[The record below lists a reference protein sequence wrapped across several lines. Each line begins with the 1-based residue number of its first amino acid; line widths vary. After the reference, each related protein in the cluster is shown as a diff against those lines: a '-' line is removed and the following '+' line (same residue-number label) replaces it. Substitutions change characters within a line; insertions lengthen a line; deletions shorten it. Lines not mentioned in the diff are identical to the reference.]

1 MKSIPKIDFIRKLFR
16 EKDIEKIDE
25 KIKMLGS
32 WVKFDALTFIFL
44 RLVTTLLVLL
54 LFTYILSVGYIFAPF
69 VAIVYYYLF
78 YYILIESKIKRRIKR
93 LDKEALDFF
102 EILTLT
108 LESGRNLENAL
119 EITCFNIDSEL
130 SNEFKK
136 TLFEMKFGKSLV
148 ESLDDMKKR
157 IPSES
162 INNIILNITQTS
174 IFGSSILDTMYNQIE
189 FLRDKQILE
198 IKEQINKIPNKTTSI
213 TNTAA
218 TNPENIPAIEPE
230 INIVATVIKNGN
242 LPLQG
247 TKQFVSIAINFS
259 LGEFIILVPITAAA
273 LQPNPMHMVSACLPE
288 VHAHLKHLSKL
299 KAILGKNPKSSRI
312 VNRGKN
318 IAIGGSITEITH
330 VTV

>member
-78 YYILIESKIKRRIKR
+78 YYILIESKIKRRIKKI
-93 LDKEALDFF
+93 DKEALDFF

-148 ESLDDMKKR
+148 EALDDMKKR

-198 IKEQINKIPNKTTSI
+198 IKEQINKIPNKISI
-213 TNTAA
+213 
-218 TNPENIPAIEPE
+218 IS
-230 INIVATVIKNGN
+230 VIFV
-242 LPLQG
+242 LPIILLLILG
-247 TKQFVSIAINFS
+247 PIFINF
-259 LGEFIILVPITAAA
+259 LG
-273 LQPNPMHMVSACLPE
+273 
-288 VHAHLKHLSKL
+288 
-299 KAILGKNPKSSRI
+299 
-312 VNRGKN
+312 
-318 IAIGGSITEITH
+318 
-330 VTV
+330 

>member
-32 WVKFDALTFIFL
+32 WVKFNALTFIFL

-78 YYILIESKIKRRIKR
+78 YYILIESKIKRRIKK

-148 ESLDDMKKR
+148 EALDDMKKR

-198 IKEQINKIPNKTTSI
+198 IKEQINKIPNKISI
-213 TNTAA
+213 
-218 TNPENIPAIEPE
+218 IS
-230 INIVATVIKNGN
+230 VIFV
-242 LPLQG
+242 LPIILLLILG
-247 TKQFVSIAINFS
+247 PIFINF
-259 LGEFIILVPITAAA
+259 LG
-273 LQPNPMHMVSACLPE
+273 
-288 VHAHLKHLSKL
+288 
-299 KAILGKNPKSSRI
+299 
-312 VNRGKN
+312 
-318 IAIGGSITEITH
+318 
-330 VTV
+330 

>member
-32 WVKFDALTFIFL
+32 WVKFDALTFL

-78 YYILIESKIKRRIKR
+78 YYILIESKIKRRIKK

-148 ESLDDMKKR
+148 EALDDMKKR

-198 IKEQINKIPNKTTSI
+198 IKEQINKIPNKISI
-213 TNTAA
+213 
-218 TNPENIPAIEPE
+218 IS
-230 INIVATVIKNGN
+230 VIFV
-242 LPLQG
+242 LPIILLLILG
-247 TKQFVSIAINFS
+247 PIFINF
-259 LGEFIILVPITAAA
+259 LG
-273 LQPNPMHMVSACLPE
+273 
-288 VHAHLKHLSKL
+288 
-299 KAILGKNPKSSRI
+299 
-312 VNRGKN
+312 
-318 IAIGGSITEITH
+318 
-330 VTV
+330 

>member
-1 MKSIPKIDFIRKLFR
+1 
-16 EKDIEKIDE
+16 
-25 KIKMLGS
+25 MLGS

-78 YYILIESKIKRRIKR
+78 YYILIESKIKRRIKK

-148 ESLDDMKKR
+148 EALDDMKKR

-198 IKEQINKIPNKTTSI
+198 IKEQINKIPNKISI
-213 TNTAA
+213 
-218 TNPENIPAIEPE
+218 IS
-230 INIVATVIKNGN
+230 VIFV
-242 LPLQG
+242 LPIILLLILG
-247 TKQFVSIAINFS
+247 PIFINF
-259 LGEFIILVPITAAA
+259 LG
-273 LQPNPMHMVSACLPE
+273 
-288 VHAHLKHLSKL
+288 
-299 KAILGKNPKSSRI
+299 
-312 VNRGKN
+312 
-318 IAIGGSITEITH
+318 
-330 VTV
+330 

>member
-78 YYILIESKIKRRIKR
+78 YYILIESKIKRRIKK

-108 LESGRNLENAL
+108 LESGRNLEYAL

-148 ESLDDMKKR
+148 EALDDMKKR

-198 IKEQINKIPNKTTSI
+198 IKEQINKIPNKISI
-213 TNTAA
+213 
-218 TNPENIPAIEPE
+218 IS
-230 INIVATVIKNGN
+230 VIFV
-242 LPLQG
+242 LPIILLLILG
-247 TKQFVSIAINFS
+247 PIFINF
-259 LGEFIILVPITAAA
+259 LG
-273 LQPNPMHMVSACLPE
+273 
-288 VHAHLKHLSKL
+288 
-299 KAILGKNPKSSRI
+299 
-312 VNRGKN
+312 
-318 IAIGGSITEITH
+318 
-330 VTV
+330 

>member
-78 YYILIESKIKRRIKR
+78 YYILIESKIKRRIKK

-148 ESLDDMKKR
+148 EALDDMKKR

-198 IKEQINKIPNKTTSI
+198 INKIPNKISI
-213 TNTAA
+213 
-218 TNPENIPAIEPE
+218 IS
-230 INIVATVIKNGN
+230 VIFV
-242 LPLQG
+242 LPIILLLILG
-247 TKQFVSIAINFS
+247 PIFINF
-259 LGEFIILVPITAAA
+259 LG
-273 LQPNPMHMVSACLPE
+273 
-288 VHAHLKHLSKL
+288 
-299 KAILGKNPKSSRI
+299 
-312 VNRGKN
+312 
-318 IAIGGSITEITH
+318 
-330 VTV
+330 

>member
-25 KIKMLGS
+25 KIRMLGS

-78 YYILIESKIKRRIKR
+78 YYVLIESKIKRRIKK

-148 ESLDDMKKR
+148 EALDDMKKR

-198 IKEQINKIPNKTTSI
+198 IKEQINKIPNKISI
-213 TNTAA
+213 
-218 TNPENIPAIEPE
+218 IS
-230 INIVATVIKNGN
+230 VIFV
-242 LPLQG
+242 LPIILLLILG
-247 TKQFVSIAINFS
+247 PIFINF
-259 LGEFIILVPITAAA
+259 LG
-273 LQPNPMHMVSACLPE
+273 
-288 VHAHLKHLSKL
+288 
-299 KAILGKNPKSSRI
+299 
-312 VNRGKN
+312 
-318 IAIGGSITEITH
+318 
-330 VTV
+330 

>member
-1 MKSIPKIDFIRKLFR
+1 MKSIPKIDFIHKLFR

-78 YYILIESKIKRRIKR
+78 YYVLIESKIKKRIKK

-148 ESLDDMKKR
+148 EALDDMKKR

-198 IKEQINKIPNKTTSI
+198 IKEQINKIPNKISI
-213 TNTAA
+213 
-218 TNPENIPAIEPE
+218 IS
-230 INIVATVIKNGN
+230 VIFV
-242 LPLQG
+242 LPIILLLILG
-247 TKQFVSIAINFS
+247 PIFINF
-259 LGEFIILVPITAAA
+259 LG
-273 LQPNPMHMVSACLPE
+273 
-288 VHAHLKHLSKL
+288 
-299 KAILGKNPKSSRI
+299 
-312 VNRGKN
+312 
-318 IAIGGSITEITH
+318 
-330 VTV
+330 

>member
-78 YYILIESKIKRRIKR
+78 YYILIESKIKRRIKK

-148 ESLDDMKKR
+148 EALDDMKKR

-198 IKEQINKIPNKTTSI
+198 IKEQINKIPNKISI
-213 TNTAA
+213 
-218 TNPENIPAIEPE
+218 IS
-230 INIVATVIKNGN
+230 VIFV
-242 LPLQG
+242 LPIILLLILG
-247 TKQFVSIAINFS
+247 PIFINF
-259 LGEFIILVPITAAA
+259 LG
-273 LQPNPMHMVSACLPE
+273 
-288 VHAHLKHLSKL
+288 
-299 KAILGKNPKSSRI
+299 
-312 VNRGKN
+312 
-318 IAIGGSITEITH
+318 
-330 VTV
+330 

>member
-25 KIKMLGS
+25 KIQMLGS

-78 YYILIESKIKRRIKR
+78 YYILIESKIKRRIKK

-148 ESLDDMKKR
+148 EALDDMKKR

-198 IKEQINKIPNKTTSI
+198 IKEQINKIPNKISI
-213 TNTAA
+213 
-218 TNPENIPAIEPE
+218 IS
-230 INIVATVIKNGN
+230 VIFV
-242 LPLQG
+242 LPIILLLILG
-247 TKQFVSIAINFS
+247 PIFINF
-259 LGEFIILVPITAAA
+259 LG
-273 LQPNPMHMVSACLPE
+273 
-288 VHAHLKHLSKL
+288 
-299 KAILGKNPKSSRI
+299 
-312 VNRGKN
+312 
-318 IAIGGSITEITH
+318 
-330 VTV
+330 

>member
-25 KIKMLGS
+25 KIQMLGS

-78 YYILIESKIKRRIKR
+78 YYILIESKIKRRIKK

-108 LESGRNLENAL
+108 LESGRNLESAL

-148 ESLDDMKKR
+148 EALDDMKKR

-198 IKEQINKIPNKTTSI
+198 IKEQINKIPNKISI
-213 TNTAA
+213 
-218 TNPENIPAIEPE
+218 IS
-230 INIVATVIKNGN
+230 VIFV
-242 LPLQG
+242 LPIILLLILG
-247 TKQFVSIAINFS
+247 PIFINF
-259 LGEFIILVPITAAA
+259 LG
-273 LQPNPMHMVSACLPE
+273 
-288 VHAHLKHLSKL
+288 
-299 KAILGKNPKSSRI
+299 
-312 VNRGKN
+312 
-318 IAIGGSITEITH
+318 
-330 VTV
+330 

>member
-78 YYILIESKIKRRIKR
+78 YYILIESKIKRRIKK

-130 SNEFKK
+130 SSEFKK
-136 TLFEMKFGKSLV
+136 TLEEVKLGKSLN
-148 ESLDDMKKR
+148 EALNDMKKR
-157 IPSES
+157 IPSEA
-162 INNIILNITQTS
+162 INNALLNMVES
-174 IFGSSILDTMYNQIE
+174 NLFGNSILTSMNNQID
-189 FLRDKQILE
+189 FLREKQMLDVKSE
-198 IKEQINKIPNKTTSI
+198 ISYQ
-213 TNTAA
+213 
-218 TNPENIPAIEPE
+218 
-230 INIVATVIKNGN
+230 
-242 LPLQG
+242 LR
-247 TKQFVSIAINFS
+247 
-259 LGEFIILVPITAAA
+259 LV
-273 LQPNPMHMVSACLPE
+273 LLVLYFLFLLCYL
-288 VHAHLKHLSKL
+288 LF
-299 KAILGKNPKSSRI
+299 
-312 VNRGKN
+312 
-318 IAIGGSITEITH
+318 
-330 VTV
+330 